1 MHRSVSGLDSV
12 SLVSLSMPVPVS
24 HCLNDCRFIVIP
36 DVGEACHH
44 LVLLL

>member
-12 SLVSLSMPVPVS
+12 SLVDLSMPVPVPY
-24 HCLNDCRFIVIP
+24 CLNYCSFIVIP
-36 DVGEACHH
+36 DVREAGRH